1 MNLPKS
7 PKNNSPFTK
16 SRDTPKSFE
25 RSNKKYKTIGP
36 NLVTTLAVAVRNEEQ
51 DVEYLKMMLSGT
63 SKELERTEKELHRIR
78 EEFHRYRDKKYESSH
93 TGDLNT
99 LHKQLNNAVSVI
111 DKSAQKLLKS
121 QEKELI
127 KFFNAKLNDLKTQFQ
142 AEKEAKINEIL
153 EISKQGCEAANELN
167 TLRIT
172 VHFIEQQNSKLIAEN
187 RALKSSLSQAKDELA
202 FLTQRYTKL
211 KQEKMR
217 SCHSMDKLVHSL
229 PNTPKNLPQCSSPVM
244 TDTTI
249 NLEDGKAKRNEIYIK
264 NLQKALDI
272 ERDNLK
278 KLRKAYNEEVGDTNQ
293 LRMVMKECLSQVQ
306 SEILAAR
313 KEKRTDG
320 EDVKA
325 VVDAL
330 CGKESLFMSILQG
343 LSNRKNVKKPRV
355 GGK

>member
-7 PKNNSPFTK
+7 PKALSPLTK

-25 RSNKKYKTIGP
+25 RSTKKSRTIGP

-78 EEFHRYRDKKYESSH
+78 EEFHRYRDRKYESSH
-93 TGDLNT
+93 SGDLNT

-187 RALKSSLSQAKDELA
+187 RALNSSLSQAKDELA

-217 SCHSMDKLVHSL
+217 SSNDMEKLAHSL

-244 TDTTI
+244 TDSTL

-272 ERDNLK
+272 ERENLK
-278 KLRKAYNEEVGDTNQ
+278 KLRKVFNQEVGETNQ
-293 LRMVMKECLSQVQ
+293 LRMVLKECLSLVQ
-306 SEILAAR
+306 NQMIAAR
-313 KEKRTDG
+313 KEKRS
-320 EDVKA
+320 DVENVIA

-330 CGKESLFMSILQG
+330 CAKQSLFLSILEG
-343 LSNRKNVKKPRV
+343 LSNKKHVKKSRA
-355 GGK
+355 